1 MQHFYVKQFNP
12 PLVHQIRIATPGHDM
27 QCEEAPTPAS
37 HIFPPPELLATHK
50 QASNQQQASFSPTDF
65 LQNVPPAT

>member
-27 QCEEAPTPAS
+27 QCEEAP
-37 HIFPPPELLATHK
+37 PPEHLATHK
-50 QASNQQQASFSPTDF
+50 QATNQQQASFSPTDF